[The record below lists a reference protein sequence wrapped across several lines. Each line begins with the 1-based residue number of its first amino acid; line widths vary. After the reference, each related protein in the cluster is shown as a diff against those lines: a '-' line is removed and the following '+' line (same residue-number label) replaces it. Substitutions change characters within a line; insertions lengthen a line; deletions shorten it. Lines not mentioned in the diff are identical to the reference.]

1 MTDRRTFLK
10 KAGLA
15 AAAAAATPFA
25 IEAMNPDAKSRK
37 KKDDRPPFL
46 QADHALETELL
57 VEKGNA
63 LPITGTFLDEISH
76 DIPHQ
81 NWGEKEWDRDF
92 QYMKA
97 IGIDTV
103 IDIRCGYRKF
113 ITYPSPYL
121 LKQGAYMPSVDLID
135 LFCRLAQKYDMK
147 FWLGLYDSGKYWDT
161 GDMSY
166 EVEAN
171 KYVID
176 EIWERYGSK
185 YRSFGGWY
193 ISGEISR
200 ATRGAIDSF
209 RSMGKQ
215 CKEVSGGLPTFI
227 SPWIDGKKAVDAAG
241 GGPDQGTGRLAGAA

>member
-10 KAGLA
+10 KAGI
-15 AAAAAATPFA
+15 AAATAVTAPIA
-25 IEAMNPDAKSRK
+25 ANAMGMASKNGKDLRLKADESINSRLIV
-37 KKDDRPPFL
+37 P
-46 QADHALETELL
+46 H
-57 VEKGNA
+57 GNA

-81 NWGEKEWDRDF
+81 NWGEKEWDLDF
-92 QYMKA
+92 RYMKA
-97 IGIDTV
+97 MGIDTV

-121 LKQGAYMPSVDLID
+121 LKKGCYMPSTDMID
-135 LFCRLAQKYDMK
+135 MFCRLAQKYGMK

-176 EIWERYGSK
+176 EIWQRYGSK
-185 YRSFGGWY
+185 YDSFGGWY

-200 ATRGAIDSF
+200 ATKGAIESF
-209 RSMGKQ
+209 RTMGRQ

-227 SPWIDGKKAVDAAG
+227 SPWIDGKKAVDA
-241 GGPDQGTGRLAGAA
+241 PAAT